1 MKITFLG
8 TGTSNGVPV
17 IGCQCEVCSS
27 WDYRDKRLRSSVM
40 IEHEGGTVVIDAGP
54 DFRQQMLRVEA
65 TRLDAVVITHGHKD
79 HIGGM
84 DDLRAFNYLNR
95 APMTV
100 WSAEEVQTDIR
111 RDFFYAFS
119 DAKYP
124 GVPDMNLMTIHGEPF
139 VAGGLTFIPIP
150 VMHHLLPVFGFRVGK
165 MAYITDCNF
174 IPESSFSLL
183 EGVEVFIVNALRIKP
198 HVSHFGLDQALEAI
212 ARVAPREA
220 WLTHISHGLGV
231 HADVALTLPNG
242 VQLAWD
248 GLTLDVSQE

>member
-1 MKITFLG
+1 
-8 TGTSNGVPV
+8 
-17 IGCQCEVCSS
+17 
-27 WDYRDKRLRSSVM
+27 M